1 MSGLLVTVRT
11 TQATCR
17 PHVVRQRALRRYVR
31 TRTRTRTR
39 AAGPAGA
46 ASGRD
51 LARLGGFLLGVAS
64 ARSHPRNP
72 GADRLRSAVRHLRH
86 AAGELAADVLGLGL
100 GCPARLLHCRVLPGR
115 LGVLHDLVVG
125 LSAGPRTGE
134 ETGREPSDEA
144 RSIQTHLTLFLSP

>member
-31 TRTRTRTR
+31 TRAGGPAA
-39 AAGPAGA
+39 AAGG
-46 ASGRD
+46 GE
-51 LARLGGFLLGVAS
+51 LARLGGFFLGFAVARPH
-64 ARSHPRNP
+64 ARDT
-72 GADRLRSAVRHLRH
+72 GTDRVRCALRHLRH